1 MLLGN
6 RMKREKND
14 TRPIKDLHVRMD
26 RKLWEKIVANA
37 RDEKRPPVMHT
48 VVLIERALGAQ
59 K

>member
-1 MLLGN
+1 
-6 RMKREKND
+6 MKREKND